1 MPKHS
6 IDYQKCLIYKIQHNE
21 NEELVY
27 VGHTTDFI
35 RRQYSHKK
43 CCNNKNVN
51 GYNYKLYNMIRSNGG
66 WEMFSMVLIHN
77 FPCNSKLEACKEE
90 DKVIREIK
98 ATMNANNAVYD
109 NEKYK
114 TKLKKITDKLI
125 YLNELKTYFKTKYKK
140 EYYLKYYLKNKQLK
154 KSKLWYEENK
164 DVSKQYYIE
173 NKEHISNIQKDYRD
187 KNQQR
192 IDTLSLKHRENSINK
207 VMNKYEEVKHNK
219 YNCVC
224 GSVYIDRPSNHNNHL
239 KSLKHKNCIEN
250 QNI

>member
-51 GYNYKLYNMIRSNGG
+51 GYNYKLYDMIRSNGG

-98 ATMNANNAVYD
+98 ANMNTNNAVFY
-109 NEKYK
+109 NEKY
-114 TKLKKITDKLI
+114 
-125 YLNELKTYFKTKYKK
+125 NK
-140 EYYLKYYLKNKQLK
+140 EYYLKTREQQIER
-154 KSKLWYEENK
+154 SKLWYEENK
-164 DVSKQYYIE
+164 DLSKKYYIE
-173 NKEHISNIQKDYRD
+173 NKEHICNIQKDYRD
-187 KNQQR
+187 KNKQR
-192 IDTLSLKHRENSINK
+192 INS
-207 VMNKYEEVKHNK
+207 KYEEVKQNK
-219 YNCVC
+219 FSCIC

-239 KSLKHKNCIEN
+239 KSLKHKTYIES
-250 QNI
+250 

>member
-173 NKEHISNIQKDYRD
+173 NKEHICNIQKDYRD
-187 KNQQR
+187 KNKQR
-192 IDTLSLKHRENSINK
+192 INS
-207 VMNKYEEVKHNK
+207 KYEEVKQNK
-219 YNCVC
+219 FSCIC

-239 KSLKHKNCIEN
+239 KSLKHKTYIES
-250 QNI
+250 